1 MPWTQVSYQYDGS
14 FAGFLTCVF
23 ESYVNHEE
31 PVEFRLP
38 DDPCCSLYP
47 LRAVASDRDHA
58 RRVYR
63 SLSAKFGG
71 AGQKLVAR
79 GFLTCLPRREMALY
93 RLIQKLL
100 EEGPAFLHNL
110 SDETLN
116 PVFQAV
122 RHLNGEAH
130 LLRGFVR
137 FSDYDGVLASEIEP
151 KNRVLPLLRG
161 HFCSR
166 FQNEDFL
173 IYDRTH
179 REVLLS
185 QHGKSV
191 IRPLDALTLAAPDE
205 TEAAYR
211 RLWKQF
217 YDTVA
222 IRERYNPRLRR
233 THMPKRYWSTM
244 TEFQGEDHFRAAEA
258 AAAVPAPASPDGIP
272 APGRPQG
279 PLPSAPVSSRGSTG
293 AGSSAAPAPAAS
305 RWPPPGQDAPPS
317 APPGRRRPGSP
328 PA

>member
-1 MPWTQVSYQYDGS
+1 MQEILYFYDGS
-14 FAGFLTCVF
+14 FEGFLSCVF
-23 ESYVNHEE
+23 ESYAHHERPTAIE
-31 PVEFRLP
+31 SDEVPTLFASRWVETEVPHAQRV
-38 DDPCCSLYP
+38 
-47 LRAVASDRDHA
+47 LRKLHAVSPWG
-58 RRVYR
+58 
-63 SLSAKFGG
+63 LE
-71 AGQKLVAR
+71 LVRR

-130 LLRGFVR
+130 LLKGFVR
-137 FSDYDGVLASEIEP
+137 FSDYGGVLAAEIEP

-173 IYDRTH
+173 IYDRVH
-179 REVLLS
+179 HEVLLS
-185 QHGKSV
+185 QHGASV
-191 IRPLDALTLAAPDE
+191 IRPLDALTLAAPDQ

-211 RLWKQF
+211 RLWKRF

-222 IRERYNPRLRR
+222 IRERYNPKLRR
-233 THMPKRYWSTM
+233 THMPKRYWNTM
-244 TEFQGEDHFRAAEA
+244 TEFQGEDYFRAAED
-258 AAAVPAPASPDGIP
+258 AAAVPAPGAPGGIP
-272 APGRPQG
+272 APGRPPA
-279 PLPSAPVSSRGSTG
+279 PLPSAPGSSRGSSG
-293 AGSSAAPAPAAS
+293 AGSSAAPAPADGQ
-305 RWPPPGQDAPPS
+305 WPPPGRGAPPD
-317 APPGRRRPGSP
+317 APPGRHRPGSP